1 MKENVT
7 LPYQNKK
14 LSIRNRTQDLLSRMT
29 IAEKVGQVN
38 QHLYGWKCYQ
48 LDSTGPHLTDYLKQ
62 HVRWGGGLGALYG
75 VLRAD
80 PWSQVNYNNG
90 IRAVDSYKV
99 MNQIQKYIISHSRL
113 GIPALFVEECPH
125 GHQGLDSIS
134 YPTNIGKGNSFN
146 RELMKAMAHEQAK
159 ELRMKG
165 IHLALVSTLDLAK
178 DPRWGRT
185 EECFGEDPYLS
196 SEYSKAIVEGFQG
209 SLISDEKNFLDKRV
223 PKRDFLSQHMGVVL
237 KHFISQ
243 GEVQGGHNSG
253 TVSLGQRDF
262 KEIYLPLIK
271 STKNAC
277 GIMAAYNDIDGVPCH
292 INHNLLTKILR
303 NDIGF
308 KGIVMADGTALDRLT
323 AIYDNYSSAAT
334 AALKAGIDLSLWD
347 ETFLHLQE
355 AVEENSE
362 LIKALDQAV
371 FRVLSLKFL
380 LGLFDYPYLNVDQEE
395 FSKQQKKAKKVNLD
409 IAQESIT
416 LVKNNN
422 HTLPLSSNQKLAV
435 IGPSADNL
443 YHLLGDY
450 TAPQNKDV
458 QKQTIYKRI
467 RAQFTQVNYAEGCHI
482 RDTHNVN
489 ELIDEAMV
497 TAKKADVIIL
507 CLGGSSARNFN
518 MSFKDN
524 GAVSSKGVNMDSGEN
539 VDLASLELGGAQLQ
553 LLEKLRTL
561 NKPIVSVM
569 IQGRPYSLSRV
580 LEMSDA
586 VLLGWYPG
594 QEGGQAIANILS
606 GKYNPSGKL
615 SMSYPISSTQLPV
628 YYYQRE
634 SNKNEN
640 YYDLPGA
647 PLFNFSYGLHY
658 GEIQYNDLNVHV
670 NLDSSVTGDV
680 EVINCDKR
688 SVSESIQI
696 FVKLQTQGVLPLH
709 KKLVDFKKISLAP
722 GQRKRVRFEIS
733 SEQLQYVSFDN
744 HFKKAKVAT
753 VIVSNIVKKVKLL

>member
-277 GIMAAYNDIDGVPCH
+277 GIMA
-292 INHNLLTKILR
+292 
-303 NDIGF
+303 
-308 KGIVMADGTALDRLT
+308 DR
-323 AIYDNYSSAAT
+323 
-334 AALKAGIDLSLWD
+334 K
-347 ETFLHLQE
+347 
-355 AVEENSE
+355 
-362 LIKALDQAV
+362 
-371 FRVLSLKFL
+371 
-380 LGLFDYPYLNVDQEE
+380 
-395 FSKQQKKAKKVNLD
+395 
-409 IAQESIT
+409 
-416 LVKNNN
+416 
-422 HTLPLSSNQKLAV
+422 
-435 IGPSADNL
+435 
-443 YHLLGDY
+443 
-450 TAPQNKDV
+450 
-458 QKQTIYKRI
+458 
-467 RAQFTQVNYAEGCHI
+467 
-482 RDTHNVN
+482 
-489 ELIDEAMV
+489 
-497 TAKKADVIIL
+497 
-507 CLGGSSARNFN
+507 
-518 MSFKDN
+518 
-524 GAVSSKGVNMDSGEN
+524 
-539 VDLASLELGGAQLQ
+539 
-553 LLEKLRTL
+553 
-561 NKPIVSVM
+561 SV
-569 IQGRPYSLSRV
+569 V
-580 LEMSDA
+580 
-586 VLLGWYPG
+586 
-594 QEGGQAIANILS
+594 
-606 GKYNPSGKL
+606 
-615 SMSYPISSTQLPV
+615 
-628 YYYQRE
+628 
-634 SNKNEN
+634 
-640 YYDLPGA
+640 
-647 PLFNFSYGLHY
+647 
-658 GEIQYNDLNVHV
+658 
-670 NLDSSVTGDV
+670 
-680 EVINCDKR
+680 
-688 SVSESIQI
+688 
-696 FVKLQTQGVLPLH
+696 
-709 KKLVDFKKISLAP
+709 
-722 GQRKRVRFEIS
+722 
-733 SEQLQYVSFDN
+733 
-744 HFKKAKVAT
+744 
-753 VIVSNIVKKVKLL
+753 